1 MEEVTVFTEEPISN
15 DVEEDMWSSVTVS
28 HRKVTNKQFTSPL
41 QTNRVRASP
50 LFRSPGKLQKFKTLL
65 QEAGGSIGG
74 SSETGSHVGFSAPS
88 RAKEDVSKLLENSSL
103 KS

>member
-1 MEEVTVFTEEPISN
+1 MEEITVFTEEPISN

-41 QTNRVRASP
+41 QINRVRASP

-88 RAKEDVSKLLENSSL
+88 RAKEDVSSSRRIL
-103 KS
+103 V